1 MSCAETL
8 CWLLLAGT
16 QSQGFVPWL
25 ILSDARV
32 EVDVKHWGFAETLE
46 TVSSLTLVDISKE
59 RLISHL
65 LHC

>member
-1 MSCAETL
+1 M
-8 CWLLLAGT
+8 
-16 QSQGFVPWL
+16 PWL

>member
-1 MSCAETL
+1 M
-8 CWLLLAGT
+8 LAPLGRH
-16 QSQGFVPWL
+16 SESRLRAWL